1 MDNVQYN
8 SNKTNTLIPLSQEI
22 LGINQQQSTGVINGY
37 NVMNPELT
45 RDSGMVIKDSSGGVY
60 NVNKA
65 GVATWYPSSDI
76 YSKTSGKNG
85 MPGTG
90 NLYNDKPIIK
100 NLPYTI
106 NHKTVGYD
114 PQSQLYLNGSVRT
127 NQSTGDEMKN
137 IFAGTAPPIDVEYQ
151 SCVAS
156 PVPYDSSNLINADMR
171 IIEAT
176 YGGNC
181 GQPKGNITDKA
192 QSYMHGVYGHNNFQ
206 FHVTGP
212 ATNMFGDPAYGC
224 YKELSVTYEC
234 NGEQLTKSGYYDSS
248 GEMQISCQPKSTI
261 SDCYSKAVDN
271 NADYFGLANVD
282 VNTSRGTCYISNSD
296 AFKAR
301 KWTNPGIPIWKI
313 QVSDLSGSTKARNM
327 GIYLGGNGNLFF
339 GDNNQYNA
347 TYALSSFCKAGKL
360 PGCSQGGDTIFTFD
374 QSKYNGASCLLLSN
388 DGNMYIFRFITPIP
402 TYPTIPSDIKDNP
415 TKYLQN
421 LIYSSNTNS
430 ATLSKGWDSTEISS
444 GVSNNIVYA
453 KVDPAFT
460 YSQSIYSADGR
471 LRLTFDNDNSHNSL
485 TLYTGDPKYTG
496 CTQSLGSTTWDG
508 IDGVAM
514 NYINKQSADVT
525 NALGKLAYV
534 NRLGTSYEY
543 TDNQLIGLSDKYTV
557 NPGVTIKSINSNTN
571 ATKVSDGYIYDSS
584 SASMDKCQQNCT
596 NSSDCVGA
604 VIDNQTCYL
613 ISKLDDSD
621 VIYSSGTDTSVT
633 SNAAKSYTQYKGKSL
648 GGYDL
653 PGGGAYYKT
662 AQDCINYCNK
672 TTGCSGIQYWGTNC
686 WYKSADGAA
695 NISKMTNNSSSDV
708 YILNPTT
715 QVFWGHYPNKLLNGY
730 DVPGSGQ
737 VKDTAEQC
745 LDYCT
750 ATSGCKGVQYDKT
763 GKKCWMKTS
772 DGTSDLSHMADS
784 STNDVYINGKP
795 TLEPPNL
802 MLRVPTV
809 KKQGVNTPPYTPYK
823 GSWLNGYDIPGS
835 GEIVENLQKCMDK
848 CDTTDDCAGIQYNT
862 NGACYTK
869 SKAGVSD
876 MKHIAPAGNSDVYI
890 RNNPKFSVSYLISD
904 EVNVVDANKYANYNI
919 SNNPMTPDV
928 TDVSLM
934 PSSITG
940 NFNTS
945 NQALVDVNEKIV
957 KNTQKILNEAFTGRE
972 KTYMGN
978 NNLIGKMK
986 ETTKNYYAGKPILS
1000 AEINTMNKMMSNSYI
1015 QMDHLNIIYSSL
1027 FIISLIFLII
1037 AFSISL

>member
-37 NVMNPELT
+37 NVMNPDMT
-45 RDSGMVIKDSSGGVY
+45 RDSGMVISDSAGGVY

-90 NLYNDKPIIK
+90 NLHNDKPIIK
-100 NLPYTI
+100 NLPYAI
-106 NHKTVGYD
+106 NRKALGYD
-114 PQSQLYLNGSVRT
+114 TQSQLYINGSVRT
-127 NQSTGDEMKN
+127 NQSTGDEMAN
-137 IFAGTAPPIDVEYQ
+137 VFAGTVPPIDIQYQ
-151 SCVAS
+151 TCVAS
-156 PVPYDSSNLINADMR
+156 PTPYDPSNLINADMK

-176 YGGNC
+176 LGGNC
-181 GQPKGNITDKA
+181 GVPKGNITTKA
-192 QSYMHGVYGHNNFQ
+192 QEYMHGVYGHNTFQ
-206 FHVTGP
+206 FHASSP
-212 ATNMFGDPAYGC
+212 MFPDPAVGC
-224 YKELSVTYEC
+224 YKQMSVTYEC
-234 NGEQLTKSGYYDSS
+234 NGETKTQSGYYDSS

-261 SDCYSKAVDN
+261 SDCYSKAIAS
-271 NADYFGLANVD
+271 NASYFGLANVD
-282 VNTSRGTCYISNSD
+282 VNTSRGTCYLSNSD
-296 AFKAR
+296 AFKSR
-301 KWTNPGIPIWKI
+301 KWTNPGIPLWKI

-327 GIYLGGNGNLFF
+327 AVYLGLNGNLFF
-339 GDNNQYNA
+339 GDNNQYNE

-360 PGCSQGGDTIFTFD
+360 PGCSQGGDSIFKFD
-374 QSKYNGASCLLLSN
+374 QSKNNGVSCLLLAN

-402 TYPTIPSDIKDNP
+402 NFPTVPSDIKDNP

-421 LIYSSNTNS
+421 LIYSSKTSS
-430 ATLSKGWDSTEISS
+430 ATLSKGWDSTEIST
-444 GVSNNIVYA
+444 GVSNNIFYS
-453 KVDPAFT
+453 KVDPALT

-496 CTQSLGSTTWDG
+496 CTQSLGGESWDG

-543 TDNQLIGLSDKYTV
+543 TDNQLTSLSDKYTV
-557 NPGVTIKSINSNTN
+557 NPGVTINSISSNSN
-571 ATKVSDGYIYDSS
+571 ATKVSDGYIYDSGS
-584 SASMDKCQQNCT
+584 SSLEKCQQNCSK
-596 NSSDCVGA
+596 SSNCVAA
-604 VIDNQTCYL
+604 VVDNQSCYL
-613 ISKLDDSD
+613 INNLDDDD
-621 VIYSSGTDTSVT
+621 VIYSSGTDTSVA
-633 SNAAKSYTQYKGKSL
+633 SNAAKSYTKYKGKSL

-653 PGGGAYYKT
+653 PGGGAYYKS
-662 AQDCINYCNK
+662 AEDCMNYCNK
-672 TTGCSGIQYWGTNC
+672 TSGCSGIQYWGTSC
-686 WYKSADGAA
+686 WYKTADGAA

-715 QVFWGHYPNKLLNGY
+715 QVFWNKYPNKQLYGY
-730 DVPGSGQ
+730 DLPGSGAT
-737 VKDTAEQC
+737 KSTAGDC

-750 ATSGCKGVQYDKT
+750 ATSGCKGIQYIG
-763 GKKCWMKTS
+763 GKCYTKSS
-772 DGTSDLSHMADS
+772 DGTSDLSHIKDRSDS
-784 STNDVYINGKP
+784 DVYISGKP
-795 TLEPPNL
+795 ILIPPNL

-809 KKQGVNTPPYTPYK
+809 KKQGGSTASYTTYPNK
-823 GSWLNGYDIPGS
+823 GVAGYDLPGS
-835 GEIVENLQKCMDK
+835 EGSGPVKSTPELCVDYCSSTSGCKGVQYERDTGKCWLK
-848 CDTTDDCAGIQYNT
+848 SSAGIPDVSPIVD
-862 NGACYTK
+862 NGVT
-869 SKAGVSD
+869 
-876 MKHIAPAGNSDVYI
+876 DVYI
-890 RNNPKFSVSYLISD
+890 RDEVSAGVSYLISD
-904 EVNVVDANKYANYNI
+904 QVNVIDTKKYINYNI
-919 SNNPMTPDV
+919 SGNPMTPDV

-934 PSSITG
+934 PGSIAS

-945 NQALVDVNEKIV
+945 NQALVDVNEKVV
-957 KNTQKILNEAFTGRE
+957 KNTQSILNEAFTGRE

-978 NNLIGKMK
+978 TKLIGKMK
-986 ETTKNYYAGKPILS
+986 ETTQNYYAEKPLLS

-1015 QMDHLNIIYSSL
+1015 QMDHLNIVYSSL